1 MAVRIKGRR
10 GGNGNVQIKR
20 FPQPITYP
28 NPNAWFDSMILYS
41 LPSQSLFQLLSRAV
55 SNV

>member
-1 MAVRIKGRR
+1 MQCKQLVPTKLGD
-10 GGNGNVQIKR
+10 
-20 FPQPITYP
+20 
-28 NPNAWFDSMILYS
+28 DSMMLYS

>member
-1 MAVRIKGRR
+1 MEMFKSKDFHNQLVR
-10 GGNGNVQIKR
+10 
-20 FPQPITYP
+20 YP
-28 NPNAWFDSMILYS
+28 NQFWFDSMILYS